1 MLSEVELP
9 RKSMRMGEAE
19 QPERRPDVSTET
31 ELPEC
36 EPGTPTQTEV
46 LAQKLA
52 SAVVGGASLL
62 LGADAA
68 ARQRWEDDRR
78 DLKSTKEASTLDALT
93 RQYTLSADRCERQ
106 NWVSSLLA
114 MCAQVC
120 AGSTRTPRRGQGRG
134 RRSEATRRRMLVR
147 TVIDLINVASRSVGA
162 KAFNNISALGGR
174 FGTAHH
180 AVVR

>member
-93 RQYTLSADRCERQ
+93 RQ
-106 NWVSSLLA
+106 
-114 MCAQVC
+114 
-120 AGSTRTPRRGQGRG
+120 
-134 RRSEATRRRMLVR
+134 
-147 TVIDLINVASRSVGA
+147 
-162 KAFNNISALGGR
+162 
-174 FGTAHH
+174 
-180 AVVR
+180 